1 MMTTLQSLLASITG
15 ADMNIELL
23 SELSRITEEEQAIL
37 NGEKTINRSFYFSS
51 DKKNSPDEND
61 EIDSNRVL
69 QDGKLIDIRP
79 HVRFVHFPEHTHNY
93 VEFIYMCQGQ
103 TTHIIDGQKIIL
115 RQGDLLFM
123 NQHAK
128 QEIEA
133 AGRYDIAVNFMILP
147 EFFDVAFQ
155 MMGSDPN
162 PLRDFI
168 IGCLT
173 KEGSFSNYLHFHV
186 ADILPIQNLMENMIW
201 NMLHNENGQQ
211 LLNQTTMGLL
221 FQNLTNYTDLLNVSD
236 KSYDQEL
243 VFSLLRYIEQEYR
256 IASLSEFCKANSTDN
271 YTISRL
277 IKKNTG
283 HTFKELLQNKRM
295 TEATHLLKTTNI
307 PIVDIAEMVG
317 YDNTSFFHR
326 LFRRLYGCSP
336 RDYRVNEV

>member
-1 MMTTLQSLLASITG
+1 
-15 ADMNIELL
+15 MNINLL
-23 SELSRITEEEQAIL
+23 TKLSAITAEEQAIL
-37 NGEKTINRSFYFSS
+37 NGQQDIDRSFYFSS
-51 DKKNSPDEND
+51 DKKVSPDEDD
-61 EIDSNRVL
+61 EVDSNRVL

-103 TTHIIDGQKIIL
+103 TTHIIDGQKIVL

-123 NQHAK
+123 NQHAR
-128 QEIEA
+128 QEIEP

-147 EFFDVAFQ
+147 DFFDVAFQ
-155 MMGSDPN
+155 MLGSDPN

-173 KEGSFSNYLHFHV
+173 KENSNSNYLHFHV

-201 NMLHNENGQQ
+201 NMLYNENGQQ
-211 LLNQTTMGLL
+211 QLNQTTMGLL
-221 FQNLTNYTDLLNVSD
+221 FQTLSNHTDLLNVSA

-243 VFSLLRYIEQEYR
+243 VFSILRYIEHEYR
-256 IASLSEFCKANSTDN
+256 IASLTEFCKANNTDN

-277 IKKNTG
+277 IKKSTG
-283 HTFKELLQNKRM
+283 HNFKELLQNKRL
-295 TEATHLLKTTNI
+295 TEAAHLLKTTNI
-307 PIVDIAEMVG
+307 PVADISEMVG

-326 LFRRLYGCSP
+326 LFRRIYGCSP
-336 RDYRVNEV
+336 RDYRLANWSE